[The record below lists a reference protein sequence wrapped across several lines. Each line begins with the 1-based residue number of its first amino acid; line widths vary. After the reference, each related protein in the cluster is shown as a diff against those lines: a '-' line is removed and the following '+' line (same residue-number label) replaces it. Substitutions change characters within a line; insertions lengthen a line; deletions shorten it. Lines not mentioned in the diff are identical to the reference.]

1 MSQANPVA
9 KKTKD
14 DNHLAAEERN
24 PSPLNIRPNML
35 SLDALPEELIPKQ
48 QVGLSD
54 VFTLYNAPR
63 LPG

>member
-24 PSPLNIRPNML
+24 PPLNIRPNML